1 LIRFCAETGAERIPA
16 AVLARATDL
25 FLDYV
30 GVALGSL
37 ELAETSRIVTDLFAG
52 FGGEPQSRI
61 VGRPAKVPAPSAA
74 FANAAVHHAIELD
87 DTHSGASLHPGTCV
101 IPAAVA
107 VAEARRAGGRDVLRA
122 MVLGYEVAVRLGRAL
137 DPQAHYRRGFH
148 PTSTCGAFGAAVAAG
163 SVLGLKEEQL
173 AHALGIAGSF
183 AAGNI
188 EFLNDGSLTKR
199 IQPGVA
205 AWGGTLAALLAER
218 GYTGPRGILE
228 GSYGF
233 LRGYSDAADAARLS
247 EGLGEGFA
255 LMETG
260 IKPHACCRYCQ
271 SPIDGALALRAEHRF
286 APEAVAKITVGL
298 VRQGIKN
305 VAEDPGRRR
314 VPATVVDAQFSLYHC
329 VAAALVLGHAFVE
342 AFQPERLADPTI
354 RDVARRIEAVHDP
367 KLEAV
372 FPRQWPAWVTVRL
385 RDGAELTV
393 HVGTSKGDPENPLT
407 RQELQAKFR
416 ALAGR
421 RCPPAEVDRLW
432 AACAAIADVLDVNQT
447 SELLA
452 TETSSGLR
460 VSGSGLGR

>member
-1 LIRFCAETGAERIPA
+1 MEHTRKLVRFCADLGVEDIPA

-30 GVALGSL
+30 GVSLGSL
-37 ELAETSRIVTDLFAG
+37 DLADTSRIITDLFAG
-52 FGGEPQSRI
+52 FGGEPTSRI
-61 VGRPAKVPAPSAA
+61 FGRPAKVPVPAAA
-74 FANAAVHHAIELD
+74 FANASVHHAIELD

-107 VAEARRAGGRDVLRA
+107 AGEARRASGREVLCA
-122 MVLGYEVAVRLGRAL
+122 MVLGYEVAVRLGRAV
-137 DPQAHYRRGFH
+137 DPVAHYRRGFH

-163 SVLGLKEEQL
+163 AVLGLKEEQL

-228 GSYGF
+228 GPYGF
-233 LRGYSDAADAARLS
+233 LRGYSDAAVPARLS

-286 APEAVAKITVGL
+286 GAEAVEGITVGL
-298 VRQGIKN
+298 VRQGIAN
-305 VAEDPGRRR
+305 VAEDPDRRR
-314 VPATVVDAQFSLYHC
+314 APASVVDAQFSLYYC

-342 AFQPERLADPTI
+342 AFHPEQLASPAI
-354 RDVARRIEAVHDP
+354 RDLARRIEAVHDP
-367 KLEAV
+367 SLEAS
-372 FPRQWPAWVTVRL
+372 FPRQWPAWITIRL
-385 RDGAELTV
+385 RDGREVTARGEA
-393 HVGTSKGDPENPLT
+393 SKGDPDNPLT
-407 RQELQAKFR
+407 REELQAKFR

-421 RCPPAEVDRLW
+421 RCGPAEAERIW
-432 AACAAIADVLDVNQT
+432 AACAALADVPDVNQIT
-447 SELLA
+447 ALFA
-452 TETSSGLR
+452 
-460 VSGSGLGR
+460 

>member
-1 LIRFCAETGAERIPA
+1 MEHTKALIRFCAAMGAERIPT

-61 VGRPAKVPAPSAA
+61 IGRPGKVPAPSAA

-107 VAEARRAGGRDVLRA
+107 VAEARRAGGREVLRA
-122 MVLGYEVAVRLGRAL
+122 MVLGYEVAVRLGRAV
-137 DPQAHYRRGFH
+137 DPAAHYRRGFH

-163 SVLGLKEEQL
+163 TVLGLKEDQL
-173 AHALGIAGSF
+173 AHALGVAGSF

-218 GYTGPRGILE
+218 GYTGPRGVLE
-228 GSYGF
+228 GPYGF
-233 LRGYSDAADAARLS
+233 LRGYSDGADAGRLS
-247 EGLGEGFA
+247 DRLGEGFA

-271 SPIDGALALRAEHRF
+271 SPIDGALALRAAHRF
-286 APEAVAKITVGL
+286 APEAVEKVTVGL

-305 VAEDPGRRR
+305 VAEDPDRRR
-314 VPATVVDAQFSLYHC
+314 APASVVDAQFSLYYC
-329 VAAALVLGHAFVE
+329 VAAALVLGRAFVE
-342 AFQPERLADPTI
+342 AFQPERLLDPAV
-354 RDVARRIEAVHDP
+354 RDLARKVEAVHDP
-367 KLEAV
+367 SLEA
-372 FPRQWPAWVTVRL
+372 FYPEAWPAWVTIRL
-385 RDGAELTV
+385 RDGREVTARV
-393 HVGTSKGDPENPLT
+393 KTSKGDPEDPLT
-407 RQELQAKFR
+407 REELRAKFH

-421 RCPPAEVDRLW
+421 RCAPAEADKIW
-432 AACAAIADVLDVNQT
+432 AGCAAIADAPDVNQIT
-447 SELLA
+447 ALLA
-452 TETSSGLR
+452 TQGG
-460 VSGSGLGR
+460 GS

>member
-1 LIRFCAETGAERIPA
+1 MLTMEHTKALIRFCAETGAERIPA

-107 VAEARRAGGRDVLRA
+107 VAEARRASGRALLRA

-163 SVLGLKEEQL
+163 SILDLKEEQL

-228 GSYGF
+228 GPYGF

-247 EGLGEGFA
+247 EGLGKGFA

-286 APEAVAKITVGL
+286 APEAVEKITVGL

-305 VAEDPGRRR
+305 VAEDPERRR
-314 VPATVVDAQFSLYHC
+314 APATVVDAQFSLYHC
-329 VAAALVLGHAFVE
+329 VAAALALGHAFVE
-342 AFQPERLADPTI
+342 AFQPERLMDPAI
-354 RDVARRIEAVHDP
+354 RNLARKVEAVHDP
-367 KLEAV
+367 SLEAV
-372 FPRQWPAWVTVRL
+372 FPREWPAWVTIRL
-385 RDGAELTV
+385 RDGRELTARV
-393 HVGTSKGDPENPLT
+393 KTSKGDPENPLT
-407 RQELQAKFR
+407 RDELRAKFR

-421 RCPPAEVDRLW
+421 RCAPGVVEQIWLSGAT
-432 AACAAIADVLDVNQT
+432 IADAPDVNHIT
-447 SELLA
+447 ALL
-452 TETSSGLR
+452 TPQGR
-460 VSGSGLGR
+460 GS

>member
-1 LIRFCAETGAERIPA
+1 MEHTRRLIRFCAETAAGQIPPP
-16 AVLARATDL
+16 VLDRATDL

-30 GVALGSL
+30 GVVLGSL
-37 ELAETSRIVTDLFAG
+37 EIAETSRIVTDLFAG
-52 FGGEPQSRI
+52 FGGEAQSRI
-61 VGRPAKVPAPSAA
+61 IGRSGRVPAPSAA

-107 VAEARRAGGRDVLRA
+107 VAELRGASGRALLRA

-163 SVLGLKEEQL
+163 SVVGLKEEQL

-233 LRGYSDAADAARLS
+233 LRGYSDAGDATRLS
-247 EGLGEGFA
+247 DRLGEGFA

-271 SPIDGALALRAEHRF
+271 SPIDGALALRAEHRL
-286 APEAVAKITVGL
+286 APEAIEKVTVGL
-298 VRQGIKN
+298 VRQGMKN
-305 VAEDPGRRR
+305 VAEDPDRRR
-314 VPATVVDAQFSLYHC
+314 APASVVDAQFSLYYC
-329 VAAALVLGHAFVE
+329 VAAALVLGHVFVE
-342 AFQPERLADPTI
+342 AFQPERLMDPAI
-354 RDVARRIEAVHDP
+354 REMARKVEAVHDP
-367 KLEAV
+367 SLEAV
-372 FPRQWPAWVTVRL
+372 YPREWPAWITIRL
-385 RDGAELTV
+385 RDGREQTARV
-393 HVGTSKGDPENPLT
+393 STSKGDPENPLT
-407 RQELQAKFR
+407 RDELRAKFR

-421 RCPPAEVDRLW
+421 RCAPGDVEQIWRS
-432 AACAAIADVLDVNQT
+432 CATIADAPDVNRIT
-447 SELLA
+447 ALLA
-452 TETSSGLR
+452 PDGVRL
-460 VSGSGLGR
+460 